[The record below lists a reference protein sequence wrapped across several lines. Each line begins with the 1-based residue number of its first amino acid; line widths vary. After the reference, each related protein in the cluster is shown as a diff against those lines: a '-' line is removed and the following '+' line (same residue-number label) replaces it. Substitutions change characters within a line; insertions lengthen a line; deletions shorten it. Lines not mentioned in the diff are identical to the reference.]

1 MSIISPIPKLQPKQK
16 VRDWRKLYLEAT
28 ALVTEQQQINLLPA
42 YGARDA
48 GEILIAESCTEKET
62 IAEALNELESLI
74 DGTPTVL
81 NQFNSFW
88 SCKPIK
94 KRYNELVAFY
104 FVLVNECKE
113 AKIPY
118 NMIIMRYLNF
128 IPGAEKI
135 FNDHKEKIRSTMTAA
150 QMAEVFGDVKKKLTR
165 SQSGENKGF
174 EIQVKQDTEYDN
186 HVFAAVRGK
195 KEEVSYNITK
205 YYSGGLEVT
214 KLNGIVFN
222 DCKNRQKLILFLI
235 YSMRQN
241 EETHFN
247 NETK

>member
-16 VRDWRKLYLEAT
+16 VRDWRKLYLAAT

-62 IAEALNELESLI
+62 IAKALNQLESLI
-74 DGTPTVL
+74 YGTPTVR
-81 NQFNSFW
+81 NQFSSFW

-94 KRYNELVAFY
+94 KSYNELVAFY

-135 FNDHKEKIRSTMTAA
+135 FNEHKENIRSTMTAA

-174 EIQVKQDTEYDN
+174 EIQVKQETTEDDN

-205 YYSGGLEVT
+205 VLLWWTGGYNI
-214 KLNGIVFN
+214 KWYCF
-222 DCKNRQKLILFLI
+222 
-235 YSMRQN
+235 
-241 EETHFN
+241 
-247 NETK
+247 

>member
-174 EIQVKQDTEYDN
+174 EIQVKQETTEYDN

-205 YYSGGLEVT
+205 VLLWWTGGY
-214 KLNGIVFN
+214 KIKWYCF
-222 DCKNRQKLILFLI
+222 
-235 YSMRQN
+235 
-241 EETHFN
+241 
-247 NETK
+247 